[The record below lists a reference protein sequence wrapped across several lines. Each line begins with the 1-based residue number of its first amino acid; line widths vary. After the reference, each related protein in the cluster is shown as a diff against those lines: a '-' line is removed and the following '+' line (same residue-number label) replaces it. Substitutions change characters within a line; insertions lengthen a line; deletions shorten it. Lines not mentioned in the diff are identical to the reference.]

1 MQFEAHSDRRSH
13 HLLQEVQVNED
24 PLVFG
29 GDAEVAFKQ
38 GVEAVQERLQTSR
51 EGQRFVGGGRT
62 EKVFITFFLKTTQRQ
77 KSHERREICLNDNS
91 ALFWHVCQTASR

>member
-1 MQFEAHSDRRSH
+1 MQFEAHSDCRSH

-51 EGQRFVGGGRT
+51 EGQRFVGGGGQR
-62 EKVFITFFLKTTQRQ
+62 KFLLHF
-77 KSHERREICLNDNS
+77 S
-91 ALFWHVCQTASR
+91 

>member
-51 EGQRFVGGGRT
+51 EGQRFVGGGEDRESFYYIFLENNTET
-62 EKVFITFFLKTTQRQ
+62 EK
-77 KSHERREICLNDNS
+77 S
-91 ALFWHVCQTASR
+91 